1 MIMIHKKNI
10 LYHNKTCIQVCLSV
24 DSLVNAPVDVQIGNP
39 AACLPKVDKRGK
51 YTMRARVAMPCTC
64 AW

>member
-10 LYHNKTCIQVCLSV
+10 IYHNKTCIQVCLSV

-39 AACLPKVDKRGK
+39 APDPECKTGTLSQKQQVFGQL
-51 YTMRARVAMPCTC
+51 VLVE
-64 AW
+64 

>member
-1 MIMIHKKNI
+1 MNLPPCSLTKFNNDCDDRIENI
-10 LYHNKTCIQVCLSV
+10 TFYECSRQDIR
-24 DSLVNAPVDVQIGNP
+24 G
-39 AACLPKVDKRGK
+39 ACLPKVDKRGK